1 MFFNILFTNCNPTE
15 YIVEKV
21 LRQNKLLPLSTII
34 MAGGTIMD
42 KYTSNSKISNVRV
55 IGGKQTKTNY
65 GKSNAETCKQ
75 CVDVDSQTLDN
86 CDNTPVTPIG
96 IGGVVVRVPVVLA
109 ELTIRFNVFANIKLP
124 EPALDIKNIKKR
136 LKVTQCTL
144 LQPTN
149 ILFIKGFVRKNID
162 YTTKKCSN
170 VAGVCGELHHCTI
183 DVPFECTTPVT
194 FTTPPAPLLTNS
206 SSEFEYF
213 RTSNIPNQHF
223 AEKDALLAGDLSE
236 FNQFMTENFNEL
248 PFCELVTGSIYEF
261 DEFIDRQSVNYSELP
276 VEEKLFNR
284 IEEKMVIELTL
295 KILQK
300 RQVSVPG
307 LGQTG
312 DDFC

>member
-1 MFFNILFTNCNPTE
+1 
-15 YIVEKV
+15 
-21 LRQNKLLPLSTII
+21 
-34 MAGGTIMD
+34 MD
-42 KYTSNSKISNVRV
+42 KYTSDSKISNIRV
-55 IGGKQTKTNY
+55 MGNEQTKGNF
-65 GKSNAETCKQ
+65 GKANAKACKN
-75 CVDVDSQTLDN
+75 CVDVDSTTLDN

-96 IGGVVVRVPVVLA
+96 IPGDVVVKVPVVLA
-109 ELTIRFNVFANIKLP
+109 ELTIRFNVSAFIKLP

-170 VAGVCGELHHCTI
+170 VSGVCGELHHCTI
-183 DVPFECTTPVT
+183 DVPFECSTPVT
-194 FTTPPAPLLTNS
+194 FTTPPAPLVTNS
-206 SSEFEYF
+206 ATEFEYF
-213 RTSNIPNQHF
+213 RTSDLPNQHF

-236 FNQFMTENFNEL
+236 YNQFMTENFNEL
-248 PFCELVTGSIYEF
+248 PFCDLISGSIYEF
-261 DEFIDRQSVNYSELP
+261 DEFINRESVNYSELP

-300 RQVSVPG
+300 RQVAVPG
-307 LGQTG
+307 FVGTA